1 MSVEENILSI
11 INFSINFETQGGNV
25 IANQDI
31 NLNLKAGEI
40 LGIVGESG
48 SGKTVLCKS
57 ILKLLSTP
65 PANYQSGKILFEN
78 NDLLLQSDE
87 SLRAIR
93 QKKISMIFQ
102 NPMSAFNP
110 VRTVGEQIIENLSN
124 KKILSK
130 KETKNFCIELL
141 EKVGISTPEIR
152 YSEYPY
158 QWSGGMLQRAAIA
171 MAIRNSPKILLAD
184 EPTTALDVTIQ
195 DQILALLLNIQKT
208 TNMSMVLVSHDL
220 AVVAETCDRIAV
232 MYAGRIVELA
242 KTKDL
247 FNNPQHPY
255 TVGLINSI
263 PRINS
268 HQKRLQNIP
277 GTLKTF
283 SVYNDKC
290 PFIERCKFADNAC
303 KINKVEFNEIRKSH
317 FSLCLYPERIE
328 KRVKIKL

>member
-1 MSVEENILSI
+1 MSVDENILSI

-78 NDLLLQSDE
+78 NDLLSLSDE
-87 SLRAIR
+87 SLRLIR

-195 DQILALLLNIQKT
+195 DQILALLLSIQKT
-208 TNMSMVLVSHDL
+208 TNMSMILVSHDL
-220 AVVAETCDRIAV
+220 GVVAETCDRIAV

-268 HQKRLQNIP
+268 HQERLQNIP

-283 SVYNDKC
+283 SAYNDKC
-290 PFIERCKFADNAC
+290 PFIERCQYADNAC
-303 KINKVEFNEIRKSH
+303 KINKVKLNEIRKSQ
-317 FSLCLYPERIE
+317 FSLCLYPERI
-328 KRVKIKL
+328 K

>member
-11 INFSINFETQGGNV
+11 INFSINFETEEGNV

-65 PANYQSGKILFEN
+65 PANYQSL
-78 NDLLLQSDE
+78 SDE
-87 SLRAIR
+87 SLRLIR

-220 AVVAETCDRIAV
+220 GVVAETCDRIAV

-268 HQKRLQNIP
+268 HQEKLQNIP

-290 PFIERCKFADNAC
+290 PFIERCQYADNAC
-303 KINKVEFNEIRKSH
+303 KINKVKLNEIRKSQ
-317 FSLCLYPERIE
+317 FSLCLYPERI
-328 KRVKIKL
+328 K

>member
-11 INFSINFETQGGNV
+11 INFSINFETEEGNV

-78 NDLLLQSDE
+78 NDLLSLSDE
-87 SLRAIR
+87 SLRLIR

-195 DQILALLLNIQKT
+195 DQILALLLSIQKT

-268 HQKRLQNIP
+268 HQERLQNIP

-283 SVYNDKC
+283 SAYNDKC
-290 PFIERCKFADNAC
+290 PFIERCQYADNAC
-303 KINKVEFNEIRKSH
+303 KINKVKLNEIRKSQ
-317 FSLCLYPERIE
+317 FSLCLYPERI
-328 KRVKIKL
+328 K

>member
-11 INFSINFETQGGNV
+11 INFSINFETEEGNV

-78 NDLLLQSDE
+78 NDLLSQSDE
-87 SLRAIR
+87 SLRVIR

-141 EKVGISTPEIR
+141 KKVGISTPEIR

-195 DQILALLLNIQKT
+195 DQILALLLSIQKT

-268 HQKRLQNIP
+268 HQERLQNIP

-283 SVYNDKC
+283 SAYNDKC
-290 PFIERCKFADNAC
+290 PFIERCQYADNAC
-303 KINKVEFNEIRKSH
+303 KINKVKLNEIRKSH
-317 FSLCLYPERIE
+317 FSLCLYPERI
-328 KRVKIKL
+328 K

>member
-11 INFSINFETQGGNV
+11 INFSINFVTQGGNI

-31 NLNLKAGEI
+31 NLNLRAGEI

-78 NDLLLQSDE
+78 NDLLSQSDE
-87 SLRAIR
+87 SLQVIR

-141 EKVGISTPEIR
+141 KKVGISTPEIR

-195 DQILALLLNIQKT
+195 DQILALLLSIQKT

-220 AVVAETCDRIAV
+220 GVVAETCDRIAV

-268 HQKRLQNIP
+268 HQERLQNIP

-290 PFIERCKFADNAC
+290 PFIERCQYVDNAC
-303 KINKVEFNEIRKSH
+303 KINKVKLNEIRKSH
-317 FSLCLYPERIE
+317 FSLCLYPERI
-328 KRVKIKL
+328 K

>member
-11 INFSINFETQGGNV
+11 INFSINFETEEGNV

-78 NDLLLQSDE
+78 NDLLSQSDE
-87 SLRAIR
+87 SLRVIR

-141 EKVGISTPEIR
+141 KKVGISTPEIR

-195 DQILALLLNIQKT
+195 DQILALLLSIQKT

-220 AVVAETCDRIAV
+220 GVVAETCDRIAV

-268 HQKRLQNIP
+268 HQERLQNIP

-283 SVYNDKC
+283 SAYNDKC
-290 PFIERCKFADNAC
+290 PFIERCQYADNAC
-303 KINKVEFNEIRKSH
+303 KINKVKLNEIRKSH
-317 FSLCLYPERIE
+317 FSLCLYPERI
-328 KRVKIKL
+328 K

>member
-1 MSVEENILSI
+1 
-11 INFSINFETQGGNV
+11 
-25 IANQDI
+25 
-31 NLNLKAGEI
+31 
-40 LGIVGESG
+40 
-48 SGKTVLCKS
+48 
-57 ILKLLSTP
+57 
-65 PANYQSGKILFEN
+65 
-78 NDLLLQSDE
+78 
-87 SLRAIR
+87 
-93 QKKISMIFQ
+93 
-102 NPMSAFNP
+102 MSAFNP

-141 EKVGISTPEIR
+141 KKVGISTPEIR

-195 DQILALLLNIQKT
+195 DQILALLLSIQKT

-220 AVVAETCDRIAV
+220 GVVAETCDRIAV

-268 HQKRLQNIP
+268 HQEKLQNIP
-277 GTLKTF
+277 GTLKTS

-290 PFIERCKFADNAC
+290 PFIERCQYADNAC
-303 KINKVEFNEIRKSH
+303 KINKVKLNEIRKSH
-317 FSLCLYPERIE
+317 FSLCLYPERI
-328 KRVKIKL
+328 K